1 MMAAHV
7 GFTTCGLTSLSGVLN
22 QAHGRS
28 AVLFAVIAG
37 FSLGIMS
44 GRTRPHTGEALVRTR
59 LRILVRCALLLV
71 LGTCLAVLGPPVG
84 VILGYYA
91 AWLALALPFLAWRPQ
106 SLFVLAAVTAAV
118 GPVIKIGLPVVLDS
132 LGMTAQPFLT
142 DGNIAVISVLLTGL
156 YPGALW
162 MAYIF
167 LGLGLSRLD
176 WSRSRNLWRL
186 AAVGVLCAVVG
197 YGGGWAASSVAAPD
211 GPDPYHLV
219 SPAEPAQCST
229 GPGRLDPAVG
239 RSGRA
244 GSSVGPDAAGF
255 GTGTTPEPAAGP
267 APSRGVGPGPPA
279 GRGGGGRRPPPTRSR
294 PRPGTAKASTPAAGR
309 GPSARP
315 HPSPSSPWPP
325 RARTRTRPS
334 RRWAPAARPW
344 SPSLFFSF
352 SPAVCAG

>member
-1 MMAAHV
+1 
-7 GFTTCGLTSLSGVLN
+7 
-22 QAHGRS
+22 
-28 AVLFAVIAG
+28 
-37 FSLGIMS
+37 
-44 GRTRPHTGEALVRTR
+44 
-59 LRILVRCALLLV
+59 
-71 LGTCLAVLGPPVG
+71 
-84 VILGYYA
+84 
-91 AWLALALPFLAWRPQ
+91 
-106 SLFVLAAVTAAV
+106 
-118 GPVIKIGLPVVLDS
+118 
-132 LGMTAQPFLT
+132 
-142 DGNIAVISVLLTGL
+142 
-156 YPGALW
+156 

-186 AAVGVLCAVVG
+186 AAVGVLCAVVD

-229 GPGRLDPAVG
+229 GPGRLDPAVS

-255 GTGTTPEPAAGP
+255 GAGTTPE
-267 APSRGVGPGPPA
+267 
-279 GRGGGGRRPPPTRSR
+279 
-294 PRPGTAKASTPAAGR
+294 PAAGR

-334 RRWAPAARPW
+334 RRRAPAARPW